1 MRKKIV
7 AVILTIII
15 CLNIPINSYAAKSN
29 APERNFANVVLF
41 AHFKGDTKAAK
52 YFEDNSAELMKL
64 YDGPQGR
71 SVTNYLNTISYGKFH
86 LKNVFPQYKNGV
98 ITSYELAGY
107 ESDYKGKS
115 DARIISEMIQGIGAT
130 SEVIDYDGDGY
141 IDNLTIILLCGSK
154 ADADVDDSDIYVCH
168 KSNYSGASWSG
179 KGIGTYN
186 MLNTYSI
193 LGTDTSDKTQIL
205 SAGSG
210 VIAHEFLHSLGYP
223 DLYRTGDSDVDDV
236 PVYTWDIMASVSSRM
251 SYPLA
256 YTRMY
261 FTNWLDIKTITESQS
276 ITLHEQSNPDGNQA
290 YIIKSPL
297 NDDEF
302 FVVEFRKQGAKYT
315 EDYKPSE
322 DTLDAVIAGSGIIVY
337 RIDTTVEALSNHHGG
352 TGIYV
357 FRPSAVAG
365 TDNSEKALVTNAFL
379 SKESGRTSIGSSDMS
394 ATLSDGALTF
404 SDGTNSG
411 IVISDVSSSSGSSM
425 TCTVTIPKA
434 ESFDLW
440 NDTGLTD
447 LTGGGTSTSKTMD
460 IENYGGRPFVV
471 SATGKTIYSQTYN
484 GSAWTQLGSA
494 VSLNQSMP
502 IQGVELLENG
512 SDLYLGCY
520 GWGYLELRKWNSAAS
535 TWTLVAQTAN
545 VNSDRCGFMVYDN
558 SIYATIVSEDSSSAR
573 LVKLQGNAFQEC
585 GTYFTGGFC
594 GQPNICSINNKLYV
608 SVRRSSGDKIMLY
621 QYNGVGSFTG
631 IDNPMSSNT
640 YDMAAYGNKIYF
652 ALGKSGSSGL
662 SIYEYN
668 GASWKSIDSGLS
680 SSFPK
685 LAVVQGKFYVLSAMT
700 GTKGKISLYAYNDN
714 TGIFVQEGTDVDT
727 SGSASEIYMTSTSDN
742 IFVVLKKSTDG
753 KLVVKNKQ
761 TVTRLLSIE
770 ITAPS
775 KTTYYQGDAVD
786 LTGIKVVARYSD
798 GKREIPVS
806 SCTITGFNT
815 KTVGKRT
822 ATVEYEGFSAA
833 FSYEVAA
840 KPETPE
846 EPEIQG
852 TTVYN
857 GVDYSAVYNYSY
869 YIKKYPDI
877 KKAFGS
883 DDKAALAHFVNYGM
897 KEGRQAKADFNVY
910 SYAYKYADLRKVYK
924 NNLKSYYMHYI
935 NYGKRENRVAVGTT
949 QFKNYCTVYNGVDYS
964 AVYDCN
970 YYVNKY
976 KDIKN
981 AYNLDDT
988 AILAHFV
995 NYGMKEG
1002 RQGSAGFDVMSY
1014 AYKYAD
1020 LRNAYKN
1027 DLKKYYMHYINYGKK
1042 EGRIAT
1048 GTTSIQN
1055 CVTKYNGKDYSAV
1068 YNGTYY
1074 ASKYSD
1080 IRKAYGLDDAAML
1093 KHFINYGMKEGRQG
1107 CASFNVS
1114 NYKNR
1119 YADLRKAYGN
1129 DLTKY
1134 YMHYINYGVREGRN
1148 GK

>member
-15 CLNIPINSYAAKSN
+15 CLNMPINSYAAKSD
-29 APERNFANVVLF
+29 ATEKHFANVVLF
-41 AHFKGDTKAAK
+41 AHFKGDTGAAK
-52 YFEDNSAELMKL
+52 YFEDNSAELIRL
-64 YDGPQGR
+64 YDGSQGR

-86 LKNVFPQYKNGV
+86 LKNIFPQYKNGV
-98 ITSYELAGY
+98 ISSYELPY
-107 ESDYKGKS
+107 DENYYKGNA
-115 DARIISEMIQGIGAT
+115 DAQIISAMIQDIGAT
-130 SEVIDYDGDGY
+130 SEVVDYDGDGY
-141 IDNLTIILLCGSK
+141 IDNLTIILLGGSK
-154 ADADVDDSDIYVCH
+154 ADADDSDSSIYVCH
-168 KSNYSGASWSG
+168 KSDYPGAASWSG
-179 KGIGTYN
+179 KRIGTYN
-186 MLNTYSI
+186 VLNTYSI

-223 DLYRTGDSDVDDV
+223 DLYRNGVSDVNDV
-236 PVYTWDIMASVSSRM
+236 PVYTWDIMAAVSSRM

-261 FTNWLDIKTITESQS
+261 FTNWLDIETITESQS

-302 FVVEFRKQGAKYT
+302 FVVEFRKQGDKYNK
-315 EDYKPSE
+315 DYTVSE
-322 DTLDAVIAGSGIIVY
+322 DTLDAGIAGSGIIVY
-337 RIDTTVEALSNHHGG
+337 RIDTTVEALSNHYGK

-357 FRPSAVAG
+357 FRPSAVEG
-365 TDNSEKALVTNAFL
+365 TDNSELALVSNAFL
-379 SKESGRTSIGSSDMS
+379 SKESGRTSIGSGDMS

-411 IVISDVSSSSGSSM
+411 IVISDVSSSAGSSM
-425 TCTVTIPKA
+425 TCTVTIPK
-434 ESFDLW
+434 EENFDLW
-440 NDTGLTD
+440 KDTGLTD

-471 SATGKTIYSQTYN
+471 SASGKNIYSQVYN
-484 GSAWTQLGSA
+484 GSTWTQLGGA

-502 IQGVELLENG
+502 IQGMELLVNG

-520 GWGYLELRKWNSAAS
+520 GWGYLELRKWNSTAS
-535 TWTLVAQTAN
+535 TWVLVATATN

-558 SIYATIVSEDSSSAR
+558 SIYATIVSEDSESAR

-608 SVRRSSGDKIMLY
+608 SVRRSTGDKIMLY

-662 SIYEYN
+662 SIYEYD
-668 GASWKSIDSGLS
+668 GVSWKSIDSGLS

-685 LAVVQGKFYVLSAMT
+685 LAVVQGKFYVLTATT
-700 GTKGKISLYAYNDN
+700 GTRGRIRLYAYNDN
-714 TGIFVQEGTDVDT
+714 TGTFVQEGTDVDS
-727 SGSASEIYMTSTSDN
+727 SGSASEIYVTSTSDN

-770 ITAPS
+770 ISAPS
-775 KTTYYQGDAVD
+775 KTTYYQGDAID
-786 LTGIKVVARYSD
+786 LTGLKVVATYSD

-806 SCTITGFNT
+806 SCTVKGFDT
-815 KTVGKRT
+815 KTIGKRT
-822 ATVEYEGFSAA
+822 ATVEYEGFSAT

-840 KPETPE
+840 K
-846 EPEIQG
+846 PEIQG

-869 YIKKYPDI
+869 YITKYPDI

-883 DDKAALAHFVNYGM
+883 DDKAALAHFVNCGM

-910 SYAYKYADLRKVYK
+910 SYAYKYADLRNAYK
-924 NNLKSYYMHYI
+924 NNLKSYYMHYV

-949 QFKNYCTVYNGVDYS
+949 GFQNYCTVYNGVDYS

-981 AYNLDDT
+981 AFNLDD
-988 AILAHFV
+988 AKILAHFV
-995 NYGMKEG
+995 NCGMKEG
-1002 RQGSAGFDVMSY
+1002 RQGSAGFEVMSY

-1020 LRNAYKN
+1020 LRNVYKN
-1027 DLKKYYMHYINYGKK
+1027 DLKKYYVHYINYGKK

-1093 KHFINYGMKEGRQG
+1093 RHFINYGMKEGRQG
-1107 CASFNVS
+1107 SQSFNVS
-1114 NYKNR
+1114 NYRNR
-1119 YADLRKAYGN
+1119 YADLKNAFGN

>member
-1 MRKKIV
+1 MKKKIL
-7 AVILTIII
+7 AVILTIFI
-15 CLNIPINSYAAKSN
+15 CFSIPISSYAAKSDE
-29 APERNFANVVLF
+29 PEREFANVVLF
-41 AHFKGDTKAAK
+41 AHFNGDTGAAK
-52 YFEDNSAELMKL
+52 YFEDNSAELIRL
-64 YDGPQGR
+64 YDGSQGR

-86 LKNVFPQYKNGV
+86 LKNVFPQYQNG
-98 ITSYELAGY
+98 IINSYELPAGIN
-107 ESDYKGKS
+107 ED
-115 DARIISEMIQGIGAT
+115 DAYAGNIDAQIISAMIQNIGAT
-130 SEVIDYDGDGY
+130 SETIDYDGDGY
-141 IDNLTIILLCGSK
+141 IDNITIILLGGSREESNSG
-154 ADADVDDSDIYVCH
+154 VSTYVCH
-168 KSNYSGASWSG
+168 KSDYAEAASWSG
-179 KGIGTYN
+179 KRLGTYN
-186 MLNTYSI
+186 MLNTYVI
-193 LGTDTSDKTQIL
+193 LGTDTSDKTRMG
-205 SAGSG
+205 SESG
-210 VIAHEFLHSLGYP
+210 VIAHEFLHSLGYS
-223 DLYRTGDSDVDDV
+223 DLYRDSVNGVNDL
-236 PVYTWDIMASVSSRM
+236 PVYLWDIMASVNSRM

-261 FTNWLDIKTITESQS
+261 FTNWLDIETITESQS

-302 FVVEFRKQGAKYT
+302 FVVEFRKHPGY
-315 EDYKPSE
+315 EYSE
-322 DTLDAVIAGSGIIVY
+322 DTLDRGIGGSGIIVY
-337 RIDTTVEALSNHHGG
+337 RIDTTVEALSNHYGE

-357 FRPSAVAG
+357 FRPSVAEG
-365 TDNSEKALVTNAFL
+365 TDNSETALVANAFL
-379 SKESGRTSIGSSDMS
+379 SEESGRTSIGSGDMS

-411 IVISDVSSSSGSSM
+411 IVISNVSSSSGSSM
-425 TCTVTIPKA
+425 TCTVTIPKS

-440 NDTGLTD
+440 KDTGFTD
-447 LTGGGTSTSKTMD
+447 LTGGGTGISKTMD

-471 SATGKTIYSQTYN
+471 SVLGKTIYSQTYN
-484 GSAWTQLGSA
+484 GSVWTQLGGA
-494 VSLNQSMP
+494 VSLNQSSP
-502 IQGVELLENG
+502 IQAVELLVNG
-512 SDLYLGCY
+512 NDLYLGCY

-535 TWTLVAQTAN
+535 TWTLVATAAN
-545 VNSDRCGFMVYDN
+545 MNSDRCGLMVYEN
-558 SIYATIVSEDSSSAR
+558 SIYATIVSEDSKSAR
-573 LVKLQGNAFQEC
+573 MVKLQGNAFQEC
-585 GTYFTGGFC
+585 GTYFSGDYC
-594 GQPNICSINNKLYV
+594 GQPNICAINNKLYV
-608 SVRRSSGDKIMLY
+608 SVRKSNGDKIMLY
-621 QYNGVGSFTG
+621 QYDEAGSFTG

-668 GASWKSIDSGLS
+668 GASWKPIDSGLS

-685 LAVVQGKFYVLSAMT
+685 LAVVQGKLYVLTTST
-700 GTKGKISLYAYNDN
+700 DTRGRVKLYAYNDT
-714 TGIFVQEGTDVDT
+714 TGTFVQEGTAVD
-727 SGSASEIYMTSTSDN
+727 SSASEIYMTSTGDN
-742 IFVVLKKSTDG
+742 IFVALKKSTDG
-753 KLVVKNKQ
+753 SIVVKNKQ

-775 KTTYYQGDAVD
+775 KITYYQGDAVD
-786 LTGIKVVARYSD
+786 LTGLKVVANYSD

-806 SCTITGFNT
+806 SCTVKGFDT
-815 KTVGKRT
+815 KTIGKRT
-822 ATVEYEGFSAA
+822 ATVEYEGFSAT
-833 FSYEVAA
+833 FSYEVIT
-840 KPETPE
+840 KPEQPKPE

-857 GVDYSAVYNYSY
+857 GVDYSAIYNYSY
-869 YIKKYPDI
+869 YIKNYPDI

-897 KEGRQAKADFNVY
+897 KEGRQAKSDFNVY
-910 SYAYKYADLRKVYK
+910 SYAYKYADLRNAYK

-935 NYGKRENRVAVGTT
+935 NYGKREKRVAVGTT
-949 QFKNYCTVYNGVDYS
+949 EFKNYCTVYNGVDYS
-964 AVYDCN
+964 SVYDCN

-981 AYNLDDT
+981 AYKLDD
-988 AILAHFV
+988 AKILAHFV

-1002 RQGSAGFDVMSY
+1002 RQGSARFDVMSY

-1080 IRKAYGLDDAAML
+1080 IHNTFKLDDVAML

-1107 CASFNVS
+1107 KTTFNVS
-1114 NYKNR
+1114 NYRNR
-1119 YADLRKAYGN
+1119 YADLRNAFGN

-1134 YMHYINYGVREGRN
+1134 YLHYINYGVREGRN